1 MKRIITTFLFG
12 VACLIATSNANAL
25 PTQKAT
31 IPFDF
36 TVGQLSVPAGTYVIS
51 QVSPEVIEL
60 DSSTRSIHLR
70 VGVIPA
76 DWVSQRPD
84 KLVFHK
90 YGDRCFLSEL
100 RGGMGEFVSTL
111 RPSRLEKNL
120 RLEQAAAADQQI
132 TEIALK

>member
-25 PTQKAT
+25 TTQKAT

-36 TVGQLSVPAGTYVIS
+36 TVGQQAVPAGTYVLA
-51 QVSPEVIEL
+51 QVSPQLIEL
-60 DSSTRSIHLR
+60 DSSTRVVRLR
-70 VGVIPA
+70 VSVIPA

-90 YGDRCFLSEL
+90 YGDRYFLSEV
-100 RGGMGEFVSTL
+100 RGGIGEFVSTL
-111 RPSRLEKNL
+111 YPSRLGKKM
-120 RLEQAAAADQQI
+120 RLEQAAAASQET

>member
-1 MKRIITTFLFG
+1 MKRIITTILFG
-12 VACLIATSNANAL
+12 VACLIATSSANAL
-25 PTQKAT
+25 TTQKAT

-36 TVGQLSVPAGTYVIS
+36 TVGQQSVPAGTYVIS
-51 QVSPEVIEL
+51 QISPELVEL
-60 DSSTRSIHLR
+60 NNSTRVIHLR
-70 VGVIPA
+70 VGVTPA

-90 YGDRCFLSEL
+90 YGDRYFLSEL

-120 RLEQAAAADQQI
+120 RLEHAAAADQQT
-132 TEIALK
+132 TEIALR

>member
-12 VACLIATSNANAL
+12 VACLLATSNAKAL
-25 PTQKAT
+25 TAQKAT

-36 TVGQLSVPAGTYVIS
+36 TVGQQSVPAGTYVIA
-51 QVSPEVIEL
+51 QVSPQLIEL
-60 DSSTRSIHLR
+60 DSSTRVVRLR

-84 KLVFHK
+84 ELVFHK
-90 YGDRCFLSEL
+90 YGDRYFLSEV
-100 RGGMGEFVSTL
+100 RGGIGEFVSTL
-111 RPSRLEKNL
+111 YPSRLEKKM
-120 RLEQAAAADQQI
+120 RLEQAAAASQET